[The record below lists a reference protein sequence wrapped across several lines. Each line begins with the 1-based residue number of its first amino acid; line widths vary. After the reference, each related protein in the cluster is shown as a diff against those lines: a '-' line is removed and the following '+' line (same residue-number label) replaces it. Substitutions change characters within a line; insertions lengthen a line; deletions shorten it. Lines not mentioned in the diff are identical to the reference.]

1 MESRKLKIV
10 STTLLAAVLGCAAA
24 AMMVLAFGLYNV
36 AGNRQHLPP
45 VHAVLEYA
53 LKQSVRAN
61 ARDIQ
66 VPTFAD
72 AAMIERGALCY
83 QQSCL
88 QCHGG
93 PGVAASDFGQSM
105 QPLPG
110 PLIDATQRWHAREL
124 YWITR
129 NGLKMTGMPA
139 WEHHLS
145 ENDLWSVVAFLHK
158 LPQLSPEQFI
168 STLRTNTQSAKRCE
182 PSENTSI
189 SAGDAERGRR
199 ALYAYACIGCHT
211 IAGTVQSHPQVG
223 PPLDGMA
230 RRTRIA
236 GVLDN
241 TPHNMVRW
249 LRETDTVKPGT
260 AMPAMGVSEQ
270 DAHDMAA
277 YLGTL
282 R

>member
-1 MESRKLKIV
+1 MESRTLKTV
-10 STTLLAAVLGCAAA
+10 SMTLLATVLAGAAA
-24 AMMVLAFGLYNV
+24 GGIVLVFGLYNV
-36 AGNRQHLPP
+36 AGNRQHLQP
-45 VHAVLEYA
+45 VHGVLEFA
-53 LKQSVRAN
+53 LQQSVRAN
-61 ARDIQ
+61 ARHLVAPDL
-66 VPTFAD
+66 TD
-72 AAMIERGALCY
+72 SAMIERGALCF
-83 QQSCL
+83 QHKCL

-93 PGVAASDFGQSM
+93 PGVAAADFGQSM

-110 PLIDATQRWHAREL
+110 PLMDATQRWQAREL

-139 WEHHLS
+139 WDHRLS
-145 ENDLWSVVAFLHK
+145 ESDLWSVVAFVQH
-158 LPQLSPEQFI
+158 LPQWSPERFR
-168 STLRTNTQSAKRCE
+168 STLQANAQSAGRCDSSSSL
-182 PSENTSI
+182 PLR
-189 SAGDAERGRR
+189 AGDSLRGKS

-241 TPHNMVRW
+241 TSENMVRW
-249 LRETDTVKPGT
+249 LRDPGKFNPGT

-277 YLGTL
+277 YLNTL
-282 R
+282 K